1 MRLANQVAIVT
12 GAGRG
17 IGQAIALLFAR
28 QGAALALL
36 DRDEAA
42 AERTAAQIIAAG
54 GRALAIR
61 TDIADQ
67 AAVAAAV
74 ARVHEH
80 FGQIDVLVN
89 NAGISAPADF
99 IASAFEDW
107 NRVIQVNLYGAIH
120 CARAVAQ
127 RMVEAGRAGRIV
139 NISSIHAHRAEPGA
153 SSYDIAKGGLDQLTR
168 ALAVELAPHGI
179 LVNSIAP
186 GFIDTPMAIGPDG
199 VNELETEWF
208 QEAYV
213 GRRKIPLARAGQPE
227 EVAAAALFLA
237 SPEASYITGS
247 VLAVDG
253 GLAVT
258 F

>member
-1 MRLANQVAIVT
+1 MRLANHVALVT

-28 QGAALALL
+28 EGAALALL
-36 DRDEAA
+36 DRDEPTVSA
-42 AERTAAQIIAAG
+42 TAAQIVAAG

-61 TDIADQ
+61 ADIADQ
-67 AAVAAAV
+67 AAVEAAV
-74 ARVHEH
+74 TRALEY
-80 FGQIDVLVN
+80 FGHIDVLVN
-89 NAGISAPADF
+89 NAGISAPTDF

-107 NRVIQVNLYGAIH
+107 NRVIQVNLYGAIY

-127 RMVEAGRAGRIV
+127 RMVAQDRAGRIV

-186 GFIDTPMAIGPDG
+186 GFIDTCMAIGPDG
-199 VNELETEWF
+199 VNELTTDWF
-208 QEAYV
+208 QALYV
-213 GRRKIPLARAGQPE
+213 ARRKIPIARAGQPE

-253 GLAVT
+253 GLSVT